1 VPTLITGATG
11 FLGRHL
17 VPLLAARGDALRAL
31 VREGTDAS
39 RLAAHEVEVVRGN
52 VLDEAAVRRAAAG
65 CERVYHLAGKVDHR
79 RRLEAEIRAANVDG
93 VRVVLEAAD
102 PDARF
107 VHASSISAIGPAP
120 GPGAASDETVPF
132 PEFAERYVYH
142 RSKRDGERL
151 ALQAAAEGRDVVV
164 ANIGFIIGPEDFER
178 VTGWM
183 VERYLQGLIRLVVE
197 GGLSFF
203 DVRDAARGLV
213 LLEERG
219 RAGER
224 TILTNRAG
232 NLSIREFYTRVG
244 EVTGVRRRQLRVPV
258 GVAVAAARLAPW
270 VVHAD
275 EVEAVANWW
284 FYDPAKAERELG
296 LQARPIEETIA
307 DTAAQY
313 LHRRL
318 G

>member
-1 VPTLITGATG
+1 MPTLVTGATG

-31 VREGTDAS
+31 VRDGTDAS
-39 RLAAHEVEVVRGN
+39 RLEAHGVEVMRGN
-52 VLDEAAVRRAAAG
+52 LLDEDAVRRAATG

-79 RRLEAEIRAANVDG
+79 RSHEAETRAVNVDG
-93 VRVVLEAAD
+93 VRIALAASD

-107 VHASSISAIGPAP
+107 VHASSISTIGPAR
-120 GPGAASDETVPF
+120 GPDDASDESVPF
-132 PEFAERYVYH
+132 PAFAERFVYH

-151 ALQAAAEGRDVVV
+151 ALDAAAQGRDVVV
-164 ANIGFIIGPEDFER
+164 ANIGFIIGPEDDER

-183 VERYLQGLIRLVVE
+183 VERYLKGVIRFVVE

-203 DVRDAARGLV
+203 DVRDAAAGLV
-213 LLEERG
+213 ELEERG

-232 NLSIREFYTRVG
+232 NLPLRDFYARVG
-244 EVTGVRRRQLRVPV
+244 QVSGVSRRQVLVPV
-258 GVAVAAARLAPW
+258 GVAVPLARLAPW
-270 VVHAD
+270 VAHAD

-296 LQARPIEETIA
+296 FTARPIDETIA
-307 DTAAQY
+307 DTAAQF
-313 LHRRL
+313 L
-318 G
+318 

>member
-1 VPTLITGATG
+1 VTTLVTGATG

-17 VPLLAARGDALRAL
+17 VPLLAERGDRLRAV

-39 RLAAHEVEVVRGN
+39 RLVAQGVEVVSGDA
-52 VLDEAAVRRAAAG
+52 LDESAMRGAAAG

-79 RRLEAEIRAANVDG
+79 RAMEAQIRAANVDT
-93 VRVVLEAAD
+93 VRVLLSAAD
-102 PDARF
+102 PDARI
-107 VHASSISAIGPAP
+107 VLASSISTIGPAS
-120 GPGAASDETVPF
+120 GPTGASDESVPF
-132 PEFAERYVYH
+132 PAFAERYVYH

-151 ALQAAAEGRDVVV
+151 ALDAAAAGRDVVV
-164 ANIGFIIGPEDFER
+164 ANIGFIIGPDDFER
-178 VTGWM
+178 VTAWM
-183 VERYLQGLIRLVVE
+183 VERYLRGIIRFVVA

-232 NLSIREFYTRVG
+232 NLSLRDFYARVG
-244 EVTGVRRRQLRVPV
+244 EVTGRRRRQVELPV
-258 GVAVAAARLAPW
+258 AVAVAAARLAPW
-270 VVHAD
+270 IAHPD
-275 EVEAVANWW
+275 EVAAVANWW

-296 LQARPIEETIA
+296 FTARPLDETIRA
-307 DTAAQY
+307 TAAEFF
-313 LHRRL
+313 
-318 G
+318 